1 MRAIF
6 GEELGANLIKQDFR
20 GPFIHFPLVFLGFVV
35 GAFTKGP
42 NFIWLSFMIVLAE
55 LTSAVAAN
63 VFSFTNVF
71 IGDLVRMW
79 YVGLF
84 LLSAGY
90 TLMEGGHV
98 RVDVL
103 YAGLG
108 NRAKNWVNF
117 LGCFAFGLPL
127 AWVILGIGARG
138 SRTAINGALASLD
151 RGPSGAGLL
160 TQYFLALIFM
170 SMACILV
177 VQFSAYLVAHGGRLL
192 GRDIKNRN
200 A

>member
-1 MRAIF
+1 M
-6 GEELGANLIKQDFR
+6 
-20 GPFIHFPLVFLGFVV
+20 V
-35 GAFTKGP
+35 
-42 NFIWLSFMIVLAE
+42 VLAE

-84 LLSAGY
+84 LLSAAH

-103 YAGLG
+103 YAGLK
-108 NRAKNWVNF
+108 RAKHWVNF
-117 LGCFAFGLPL
+117 LGCDVFGLPL

-138 SRTAINGALASLD
+138 SRTAINGAGVLD
-151 RGPSGAGLL
+151 KGASGAD
-160 TQYFLALIFM
+160 
-170 SMACILV
+170 C
-177 VQFSAYLVAHGGRLL
+177 
-192 GRDIKNRN
+192 
-200 A
+200 